1 MESLWC
7 FGEIGEGIMAA
18 KPKVTDVMSKVVGL
32 LTPLDSNER
41 HRVVQA
47 ALTLL
52 GESQPDVSGKLK
64 SQEFVEKEEF
74 QGLPTQART
83 WMRQQGLSSA
93 QLQQVFHIQDRQAEV
108 IASDIPG
115 KGQKGKTINAYVLQG
130 LRGLLSSGEP
140 TFDDKAA
147 RQLCKH
153 LGCYN
158 NANHAI
164 YIKGRGNMWIGSKEK
179 SWRLTTPGLK
189 QGADLVKEIAA

>member
-1 MESLWC
+1 
-7 FGEIGEGIMAA
+7 MAA
-18 KPKVTDVMSKVVGL
+18 KPKITDVMSKVVGL

-47 ALTLL
+47 AFTLL
-52 GESQPDVSGKLK
+52 GESQPDVSGSRGSKD
-64 SQEFVEKEEF
+64 SDGKEDF
-74 QGLPTQART
+74 QGFPPRAIT

-93 QLQQVFHIQDRQAEV
+93 QLQQIFHIQGGQAEV
-108 IASDIPG
+108 IASEIRG

-153 LGCYN
+153 LGCFN
-158 NANHAI
+158 NANHAV
-164 YIKGRGNMWIGSKEK
+164 YMKGKGNMWIGSKDTG
-179 SWRLTTPGLK
+179 WRLTTPGLK
-189 QGADLVKEIAA
+189 QGADLVKEMTANAE